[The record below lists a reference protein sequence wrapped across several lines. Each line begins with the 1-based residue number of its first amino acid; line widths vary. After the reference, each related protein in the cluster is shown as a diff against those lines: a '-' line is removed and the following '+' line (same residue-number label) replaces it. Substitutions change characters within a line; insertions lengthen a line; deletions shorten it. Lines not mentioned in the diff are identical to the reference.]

1 MEKIRTTTHLKD
13 AILKLEVK
21 QQIDLEEMKEKVHI
35 TLESLKPVNLVK
47 NTLKELSSSPYLVEN
62 LLTTS
67 MALASG
73 YFAKKVTV
81 GSSESPFRK
90 IMGTLLQFGVTN
102 IVAKHAEEIKLVGQ
116 YIIQQFSKKE
126 PLDSEEKDELIM

>member
-1 MEKIRTTTHLKD
+1 MEKIKTTNDLKEL
-13 AILKLEVK
+13 IFKLEEK
-21 QQIDLEEMKEKVHI
+21 QQIDLVEMKEIIHI

-47 NTLKELSSSPYLVEN
+47 NTLKELISSPYLVEN

-90 IMGTLLQFGVTN
+90 ILGTLLQFGVTN

-116 YIIQQFSKKE
+116 FIIQQFSKKE
-126 PLDSEEKDELIM
+126 PQDTEEKEDLTM

>member
-1 MEKIRTTTHLKD
+1 MEKIKTTADLKE

-21 QQIDLEEMKEKVHI
+21 QQIELEEMKEKIHL

-47 NTLKELSSSPYLVEN
+47 NTLKELTSSPYLVEN

-73 YFAKKVTV
+73 YFAKKATV

>member
-1 MEKIRTTTHLKD
+1 MEKINTTAHLKE
-13 AILKLEVK
+13 AILKLEAK
-21 QQIDLEEMKEKVHI
+21 QQIDLDEMKEKIHM

-47 NTLKELSSSPYLVEN
+47 NTLKELTSSPYLVEN

-90 IMGTLLQFGVTN
+90 ILGTLLQFGVTN

-116 YIIQQFSKKE
+116 FIIQQFSKKE
-126 PLDSEEKDELIM
+126 PQDTEEKEDLTM